1 MIQKINDGYI
11 INIDKPEDWTSYDV
25 VRKVKV
31 ITHCRKVGHA
41 GTLDPFATG
50 VLLICLNKA
59 TKLTNSLMEFPKEYQ
74 AVLSLGK
81 TTDTLD
87 FTGNFINH
95 QPIPKL
101 NSELIIRTLSSFRG
115 KIKQRIPKYSASK
128 INGQR
133 SYKLARQGQKIPVRT
148 KYVFIH
154 STELVSFDDQAVE
167 FRVVCSKGTYIRML
181 GYDIAQK
188 LGTVGFLT
196 KLRRIKVGEYSEKDA
211 ITLSQFEELWHNIS
225 RDESISEN

>member
-1 MIQKINDGYI
+1 MIQKINGGYI
-11 INIDKPEDWTSYDV
+11 INIDKPGEWTSYDV
-25 VRKVKV
+25 VRKIKK

-59 TKLTNSLMEFPKEYQ
+59 TKLTQTLMEFPKEYQ
-74 AVLSLGK
+74 ATLTLGK

-87 FTGNFINH
+87 ITGNVIDQ

-101 NSELIIRTLSSFRG
+101 NSETIVKTLGSFRG
-115 KIKQRIPKYSASK
+115 RIEQKIPKYSASK
-128 INGQR
+128 IKGQR
-133 SYKLARQGQKIPVRT
+133 SYKLARQGEKIPIRT
-148 KYVFIH
+148 KFVFIH
-154 STELVSFDDQAVE
+154 DIELLSFDDTIVE

-211 ITLSQFEELWHNIS
+211 ITLSQFEELWQNTL